1 MKSITDRM
9 LMAGRDFDT
18 TIHEA
23 IGILTYEIELINNW
37 TNSAEVVNK
46 NIDKYPEEYLK
57 KYIAIRTV
65 FVNGLNDLNKSA
77 EDFLA
82 QPVDILA

>member
-1 MKSITDRM
+1 M

-23 IGILTYEIELINNW
+23 IDILTNEIELINNW
-37 TNSAEVVNK
+37 NNSAEIVNK
-46 NIDKYPEEYLK
+46 NIDKYSKEYLK
-57 KYIAIRTV
+57 KYVSIRTI
-65 FVNGLNDLNKSA
+65 FVKGLDDLNKSA

-82 QPVDILA
+82 QPIDILAYYY